1 MTIVT
6 THDAAGAVDFHDGI
20 ADSWSAAYRKRSFRE
35 RLRAFAVIMDRE
47 VREGDRWL
55 DIGCG
60 SGVLTAHLARRGAGV
75 VGIDAS
81 AAMIHEAQRGL
92 MRATVPVTLRC
103 GDARRMRWSEPD
115 AFDGVLC
122 SSVVEYFD
130 DPSPL
135 LDESVRVLR
144 PGGVMVVSVPMR
156 RSITRRVQKAVRSAA
171 MAVGAERFRYLE
183 HSRFEIGRGELPAWL
198 GARGLQIRSAVGFD
212 PVVPTRIHRMAD
224 PALMICTAVK
234 VA

>member
-130 DPSPL
+130 DPSPSRSGAANCRRGSAHV
-135 LDESVRVLR
+135 DCRSGRRSDSIPSSR
-144 PGGVMVVSVPMR
+144 PGFTGWQ
-156 RSITRRVQKAVRSAA
+156 T
-171 MAVGAERFRYLE
+171 
-183 HSRFEIGRGELPAWL
+183 LP
-198 GARGLQIRSAVGFD
+198 
-212 PVVPTRIHRMAD
+212 
-224 PALMICTAVK
+224 
-234 VA
+234 